1 MYRFGNIHFYYPS
14 FYFVH
19 FFVYDMNLF
28 GHPYYRREMSLSDIV
43 IIIFRTFLIY
53 IIILFVLRVMGKRE
67 VGELGVIDVVV
78 FIMMAEVGALAIED
92 TETNLLH
99 AILPIFLLLII
110 QFVSSVI
117 SLKSKKF
124 RDLVD
129 GDPSVIIRNG
139 IILEDEMRKQRYN
152 LDDLFQ
158 QLREQQIGSIREVT
172 FAFLEPS
179 GNLSVFTEEETQP
192 VLALISDGVI
202 QNRHIEIVGVTEQQ
216 LIEELSKLG
225 IHNIEHVFYCSYESG
240 NFLYQL
246 KEEFQ

>member
-1 MYRFGNIHFYYPS
+1 
-14 FYFVH
+14 
-19 FFVYDMNLF
+19 MNDL
-28 GHPYYRREMSLSDIV
+28 L
-43 IIIFRTFLIY
+43 IIGFRTFFLYFLIL
-53 IIILFVLRVMGKRE
+53 IVLRVMGKRE
-67 VGELGVIDVVV
+67 VGELGILDVVV
-78 FIMMAEVGALAIED
+78 FIIMAEVAAVAIED
-92 TETNLLH
+92 PKNKISHT
-99 AILPIFLLLII
+99 ILPILVLLII
-110 QFVSSVI
+110 QLITSFI

-129 GDPSVIIRNG
+129 GNPSVIIRNG
-139 IILEDEMRKQRYN
+139 KILENEMRRQRYN

-192 VLALISDGVI
+192 VLALISDGII
-202 QNRHIEIVGVTEQQ
+202 QHRHIEIVGLTEQH

-225 IHNIEHVFYCSYESG
+225 IDDVNHVFYCSYERGS
-240 NFLYQL
+240 FHYQL

>member
-1 MYRFGNIHFYYPS
+1 
-14 FYFVH
+14 
-19 FFVYDMNLF
+19 
-28 GHPYYRREMSLSDIV
+28 MSLGDLG
-43 IIIFRTFLIY
+43 IIIFRTFFIY
-53 IIILFVLRVMGKRE
+53 IIILVVLRVMGKRE

-78 FIMMAEVGALAIED
+78 FIIMAEVGVVAIED
-92 TETNLLH
+92 TDKNLFH
-99 AILPIFLLLII
+99 AILPILILLII
-110 QFVSSVI
+110 QYTSSVI

-124 RDLVD
+124 RDIVD

-139 IILEDEMRKQRYN
+139 KILEDEMRKQRYN

-179 GNLSVFTEEETQP
+179 GNLSVFTKEETQP

-202 QNRHIEIVGVTEQQ
+202 QNRHIEIVGVSEQQ
-216 LIEELSKLG
+216 LIDELSKLG
-225 IHNIEHVFYCSYESG
+225 INDIEHVFYCSYEKG
-240 NFLYQL
+240 NFQYQL